1 MLHTTSSYPPGAGE
15 AAPNSQPGLRAGTS
29 TASSSSSEPWLR
41 GCVWR
46 EDTRGDQPGTRAQ
59 MEVEGF
65 GHVWTVAG
73 LHGMG
78 SEKSRRKQGPG
89 EVRDPRRAQASC
101 SGWGQQRVARQAG
114 TGPLKLGENA
124 LGAAG
129 TDKMGEVPPQC
140 ASGVGS
146 APEGKLR
153 LPPGAGGWIRAR
165 EFGVAWIPRMLSTF
179 FVVV

>member
-15 AAPNSQPGLRAGTS
+15 AAPNSQPGLRARTS
-29 TASSSSSEPWLR
+29 TSSSSSTEPWLR

-78 SEKSRRKQGPG
+78 STKSRRKQGPG

-101 SGWGQQRVARQAG
+101 SGWGQQRVARQAERD
-114 TGPLKLGENA
+114 LKARRKCPRRRGDGQDGG
-124 LGAAG
+124 GAPTVRQRGGFSSRRKA
-129 TDKMGEVPPQC
+129 P
-140 ASGVGS
+140 ASSRSWRVDSSSGI
-146 APEGKLR
+146 R
-153 LPPGAGGWIRAR
+153 GGLD
-165 EFGVAWIPRMLSTF
+165 PRMLSTF

>member
-1 MLHTTSSYPPGAGE
+1 
-15 AAPNSQPGLRAGTS
+15 
-29 TASSSSSEPWLR
+29 
-41 GCVWR
+41 
-46 EDTRGDQPGTRAQ
+46 

-73 LHGMG
+73 LHGVG

-146 APEGKLR
+146 APKESSGFLPELEGGFELGNSGW
-153 LPPGAGGWIRAR
+153 PGSP
-165 EFGVAWIPRMLSTF
+165 ECFQLF